1 MLIDYKRDKYL
12 SEFSHKTLQDRYLIN
27 GETSPQ
33 DAFARA
39 AKAFSDNEAHAQ
51 RLYDYA
57 SKLWFM
63 FSTPILS
70 NGGTTRG
77 LPISCFLNYV
87 EDSRTGITNHYTEN
101 AFLSSVGGGVGGS
114 WSAIRSV
121 GAKTSN
127 GSESTGVIPFMKVV
141 DAEMLAFSQGVTRR
155 GSYAA

>member
-1 MLIDYKRDKYL
+1 MLIDYGRDRLL
-12 SEFSHKTLQDRYLIN
+12 STFGIQTLEDRYMVE

-39 AKAFSDNEAHAQ
+39 AKAFADDESHAQ

-57 SKLWFM
+57 SNLWFM

-87 EDSRTGITNHYTEN
+87 EDSREG
-101 AFLSSVGGGVGGS
+101 
-114 WSAIRSV
+114 
-121 GAKTSN
+121 
-127 GSESTGVIPFMKVV
+127 
-141 DAEMLAFSQGVTRR
+141 
-155 GSYAA
+155 

>member
-1 MLIDYKRDKYL
+1 MSFNVTVDYRRDRYL
-12 SEFSHKTLQDRYLIN
+12 SEFSKKTLQDRYLID
-27 GETSPQ
+27 GEISPQ

-39 AKAFSDNEAHAQ
+39 AKAFANDEEHAQ

-87 EDSRTGITNHYTEN
+87 EDSREGLTGSLHREC
-101 AFLSSVGGGVGGS
+101 
-114 WSAIRSV
+114 
-121 GAKTSN
+121 
-127 GSESTGVIPFMKVV
+127 
-141 DAEMLAFSQGVTRR
+141 FS
-155 GSYAA
+155 